1 MLDVALSSR
10 VGAEFVGLAC
20 LFRAAVQGEDRHV
33 ASGEMGIPCAG
44 CQGFASDNVSVP
56 APKSR
61 RNPGATRARDS
72 FGERPSNSPNAGP
85 GKPARAAARL
95 GATTHYPRPIRCPPG
110 GALARAPCRARPF
123 RSDANLDHY
132 LSGEPTSQPPP
143 VPPAPHRRRR
153 RDRGARSRTASSARG
168 ALVDLVRDHNRTA
181 FL

>member
-95 GATTHYPRPIRCPPG
+95 GGDHTLPSPDSLPARGRLGARPLP
-110 GALARAPCRARPF
+110 RAPFSVRCQPRSLSQRRTHEPAPSRA
-123 RSDANLDHY
+123 A
-132 LSGEPTSQPPP
+132 GAA
-143 VPPAPHRRRR
+143 PPAASGPRCAISNRILCSRRL
-153 RDRGARSRTASSARG
+153 GRSGPGSQQ
-168 ALVDLVRDHNRTA
+168 NR